1 MSSVS
6 KTVEI
11 NLNAEERELL
21 EKAIAKCKE
30 ISHQCNIEGIFT
42 YEGSV
47 FECLTDN
54 FDSNHGKLSACI
66 DIEE

>member
-1 MSSVS
+1 MSSVN

-11 NLNAEERELL
+11 QLNAEERELL

-30 ISHQCNIEGIFT
+30 IAHQCNIEGIFA

-47 FECLTDN
+47 FECLTEN
-54 FDSNHGKLSACI
+54 FDSNHGKLSAYI

>member
-11 NLNAEERELL
+11 HLNAEERELF

-30 ISHQCNIEGIFT
+30 IAHQCNIEGIFA

-47 FECLTDN
+47 FECLAEDYN
-54 FDSNHGKLSACI
+54 SSNGKLSPYI

>member
-1 MSSVS
+1 MSSVN

-11 NLNAEERELL
+11 HLNAEERELL
-21 EKAIAKCKE
+21 EKAITKCKE
-30 ISHQCNIEGIFT
+30 IAHQCNIEGIFA

-47 FECLTDN
+47 FECLTED
-54 FDSNHGKLSACI
+54 FDSNHGKLSAYI

>member
-11 NLNAEERELL
+11 HLNAEERELL

-30 ISHQCNIEGIFT
+30 IVHQCSIENIFT
-42 YEGSV
+42 YEGGV
-47 FECLTDN
+47 FECLVEDYN
-54 FDSNHGKLSACI
+54 SNHGKLSAYI

>member
-21 EKAIAKCKE
+21 EKAITKCKE
-30 ISHQCNIEGIFT
+30 IASQCNIEGIIT
-42 YEGSV
+42 CDDSV
-47 FECLTDN
+47 FECLSEN
-54 FDSNHGKLSACI
+54 FAENNGKLSAYI

>member
-11 NLNAEERELL
+11 QLNAEERELL
-21 EKAIAKCKE
+21 EKAIRKCKE
-30 ISHQCNIEGIFT
+30 IAHQCEIEGIFACK
-42 YEGSV
+42 ESV
-47 FECLTDN
+47 FECLSGD
-54 FDSNHGKLSACI
+54 FDSNYGKLSAYI

>member
-11 NLNAEERELL
+11 SLDAEERKLL
-21 EKAIAKCKE
+21 EKAIVKCKE
-30 ISHQCNIEGIFT
+30 IARQCGREGIFAC
-42 YEGSV
+42 ESSV
-47 FECLTDN
+47 FECLVEDYN
-54 FDSNHGKLSACI
+54 SNRGALAAQI

>member
-1 MSSVS
+1 MSSVN
-6 KTVEI
+6 KTVGI
-11 NLNAEERELL
+11 QLNAEERELL

-47 FECLTDN
+47 FECLTDD